1 VWYFAGPFR
10 PTDVCL
16 ELIHKLMQLA
26 RMRPLSTQTQA
37 SKADQ
42 KPQCRPC
49 AQALRE
55 ADNANTAY
63 STALSLCQQL
73 PEGWVSWGTHCDQMY
88 QAQKNP
94 VWLEYAVTC
103 YLQVGVLTLNNV

>member
-1 VWYFAGPFR
+1 
-10 PTDVCL
+10 L
-16 ELIHKLMQLA
+16 
-26 RMRPLSTQTQA
+26 
-37 SKADQ
+37 
-42 KPQCRPC
+42 
-49 AQALRE
+49 QALRE

-103 YLQVGVLTLNNV
+103 YLQVRARHKLLDASL